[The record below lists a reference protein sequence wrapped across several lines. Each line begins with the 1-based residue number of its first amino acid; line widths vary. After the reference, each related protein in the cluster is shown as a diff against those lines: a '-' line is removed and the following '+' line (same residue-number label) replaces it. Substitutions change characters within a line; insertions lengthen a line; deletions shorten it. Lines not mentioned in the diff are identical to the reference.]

1 MNYSLPLTRRTQRKL
16 IYLLCVLCV
25 FVVNQI
31 FSKEAIAFLEIDGR
45 SPMSSQSKIF
55 HIFFT

>member
-1 MNYSLPLTRRTQRKL
+1 
-16 IYLLCVLCV
+16 
-25 FVVNQI
+25 VVNQI

-45 SPMSSQSKIF
+45 SPMSSQSKNF